1 MIKDIANNNIDNIE
15 SQSNLSYPESIE
27 NNINLDEITT
37 NIIDNKSNTNNNKK
51 YALWSDQHENI
62 LIEWADKAMCYR
74 WLHSSA
80 HLNYSFKNRWFT
92 IPVIIM
98 STLTGTANFAL
109 ERIPDDYKPLYS
121 IFVGSFN
128 IFAGILTTIQQF
140 LKITELSEAHRVSS
154 IGWDKFYRNIKLELA
169 KSRSERMSAFEMLT
183 ITKEEF
189 DRLMETSPS
198 ISNRIINR
206 FNNTFAKDI
215 KLNNEELLEK
225 KLNFKQLHKP
235 EICNELKSTRKYL
248 CKDRDEEL
256 SKLNSR
262 KILDLI
268 NENNEMKDKLSSINN
283 FISNIK
289 NNKNDFK
296 IENTN
301 KKNIIDSLSSIITS
315 NINNKLN
322 SNKFINKHNNDN
334 DKHNTNITIDINEIE
349 NISNNS
355 NKSINTNIGNNSN
368 KSNKSINSSNNSMY
382 SNKVNSLP
390 YDISINEISNV

>member
-1 MIKDIANNNIDNIE
+1 MNKDIANNNIDNFNNIE

-37 NIIDNKSNTNNNKK
+37 NIIDDNKNISNNHYKK
-51 YALWSDQHENI
+51 KHAAWSDQHENI

-74 WLHSSA
+74 WLHSSS

-225 KLNFKQLHKP
+225 KINFKQLHKP

-248 CKDRDEEL
+248 CKDNDEDL

-283 FISNIK
+283 FISNVK
-289 NNKNDFK
+289 TNKNDFK
-296 IENTN
+296 IENN
-301 KKNIIDSLSSIITS
+301 KKNIIDSLSSIISS

-322 SNKFINKHNNDN
+322 SNKFINKHNKDN
-334 DKHNTNITIDINEIE
+334 DKHNNITIDINEIE

-368 KSNKSINSSNNSMY
+368 KSSNNSMY
-382 SNKVNSLP
+382 SNKVNSSP

>member
-1 MIKDIANNNIDNIE
+1 
-15 SQSNLSYPESIE
+15 
-27 NNINLDEITT
+27 
-37 NIIDNKSNTNNNKK
+37 
-51 YALWSDQHENI
+51 
-62 LIEWADKAMCYR
+62 
-74 WLHSSA
+74 
-80 HLNYSFKNRWFT
+80 
-92 IPVIIM
+92 
-98 STLTGTANFAL
+98 
-109 ERIPDDYKPLYS
+109 
-121 IFVGSFN
+121 
-128 IFAGILTTIQQF
+128 
-140 LKITELSEAHRVSS
+140 
-154 IGWDKFYRNIKLELA
+154 
-169 KSRSERMSAFEMLT
+169 MSAFEMLT

-225 KLNFKQLHKP
+225 KINFKQLHKP

-248 CKDRDEEL
+248 CKDNDEDL

-283 FISNIK
+283 FISNVK
-289 NNKNDFK
+289 TNKNDFK
-296 IENTN
+296 IENN
-301 KKNIIDSLSSIITS
+301 KKNIIDSLSSIISS

-322 SNKFINKHNNDN
+322 SNKFINKHNKDN
-334 DKHNTNITIDINEIE
+334 DKHNNITIDINEIE

-368 KSNKSINSSNNSMY
+368 KSSNNSMY
-382 SNKVNSLP
+382 SNKVNSSP

>member
-1 MIKDIANNNIDNIE
+1 MIKDIANNNIDNFNNIE

-37 NIIDNKSNTNNNKK
+37 NIIDNKNKNKNNDVNINKK
-51 YALWSDQHENI
+51 YADWSDQHENI

-98 STLTGTANFAL
+98 STLTGTANFAI
-109 ERIPDDYKPLYS
+109 ERIPEDYKPFYS
-121 IFVGSFN
+121 IFIGSFN

-169 KSRSERMSAFEMLT
+169 KSRCERMSAFEMLT
-183 ITKEEF
+183 ISKEEF
-189 DRLMETSPS
+189 DRLMESSPA

-206 FNNTFAKDI
+206 FNNIFAKDI
-215 KLNNEELLEK
+215 KLSSDEILEK
-225 KLNFKQLHKP
+225 KINFKQLHKP

-248 CKDRDEEL
+248 YKDMDQEL
-256 SKLNSR
+256 SKLNAI
-262 KILDLI
+262 KILELI

-283 FISNIK
+283 FIFNIK
-289 NNKNDFK
+289 NNTKDFK
-296 IENTN
+296 IEDN
-301 KKNIIDSLSSIITS
+301 KAGIIDNLSSIITS
-315 NINNKLN
+315 NIKHKLYTK
-322 SNKFINKHNNDN
+322 KFIKTND
-334 DKHNTNITIDINEIE
+334 NITIDIRELD

-355 NKSINTNIGNNSN
+355 KKSINTNISDNFVTNNS
-368 KSNKSINSSNNSMY
+368 ITNNSIT
-382 SNKVNSLP
+382 NNS
-390 YDISINEISNV
+390 ITNNSINETSNV